1 MFVLNSAVITEDEPV
16 IRSDWSTKGSS
27 PGLPNGITYE
37 SIIAKGQVVGKSPA
51 KKKSS
56 KKKSINPREDMDS
69 LIDRLKLKTLDDA
82 L

>member
-1 MFVLNSAVITEDEPV
+1 MITEDEPV
-16 IRSDWSTKGSS
+16 IRLDWSTKGSS
-27 PGLPNGITYE
+27 TGLPNSIAYK
-37 SIIAKGQVVGKSPA
+37 SIIGKGQVVGKSPA

-56 KKKSINPREDMDS
+56 KKKSINHREDMDS